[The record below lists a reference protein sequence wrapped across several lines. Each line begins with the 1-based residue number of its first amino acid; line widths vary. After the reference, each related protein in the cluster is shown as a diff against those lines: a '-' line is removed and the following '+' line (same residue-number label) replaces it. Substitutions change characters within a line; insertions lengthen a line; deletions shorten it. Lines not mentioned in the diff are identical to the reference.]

1 MSGEGSSLGGRIASR
16 SAAALVA
23 AVLVALAGVAPA
35 VAAATGPGAHAPGVA
50 AGPHAAG
57 SGAGAG
63 VPGAPAA
70 QSDGLNP
77 CVGTVE
83 QRPETTTL
91 VSIQGARGGGKTAAL
106 LVGVAPN
113 GSVHGVHNDTAD
125 GRWWSYDVD
134 PLPNGELLMAT
145 TEPGISVV
153 ERIDPA
159 TGETTEVTRLENVE
173 DAHDVDYLG
182 DGEFV
187 TVDKGDERNRVV
199 IFDES
204 GEIVWQWR
212 FGEHTDR
219 FPRDGGGPYGE
230 DWTHVNDVDPI
241 GNGTLMVSVRN
252 FDQVV
257 AIDRDTKEVKW
268 TLGEDDNYDVLNEQ
282 HNPDFIRGENG
293 TPTVLVAD
301 SENDRVVEY
310 ARTADGDWERTW
322 TLSGGGLQEPRDA
335 DRLPNGNTLVT
346 DRRGHRVL
354 EVTPRGEVV
363 WEFYTPWQ
371 PYDAER
377 VGTDPGSEGPT
388 MRQVGG
394 EGDQTMTGGAGYDA
408 ERIESC
414 YEYLLDVERDRLVPD
429 DELWGDGG
437 DLDDAGTATATSGG
451 GDDTGGGDADGDG
464 TGTREWTTVPDDA
477 SVVDTPGL
485 GVPVALAALT
495 LALATAL
502 ATRRRRRDGD
512 RRG

>member
-1 MSGEGSSLGGRIASR
+1 MNRRRTGGLALL
-16 SAAALVA
+16 AALV
-23 AVLVALAGVAPA
+23 LVIAGVAP
-35 VAAATGPGAHAPGVA
+35 VVGAAAAGGATD
-50 AGPHAAG
+50 
-57 SGAGAG
+57 GADAVGESA
-63 VPGAPAA
+63 APAA

-77 CVGTVE
+77 CVGTIDE
-83 QRPETTTL
+83 ERRPETTTL
-91 VSIQGARGGGKTAAL
+91 VSIQGARAGDKTAAM
-106 LVGVAPN
+106 LVGFAPN

-145 TEPGISVV
+145 TEPGISVI

-159 TGETTEVTRLENVE
+159 TGETTDVTRLENVE

-199 IFDES
+199 IFDDS

-212 FGEHTDR
+212 FGNHTDR
-219 FPRDGGGPYGE
+219 FPENGGGPYGK

-241 GNGTLMVSVRN
+241 GDDTLLVSVRN
-252 FDQVV
+252 FDQVI

-268 TLGEDDNYDVLNEQ
+268 TLGEDDDYDILNEQ
-282 HNPDFIRGENG
+282 HNPDFIEGEDG
-293 TPTVLVAD
+293 RTTVIVSD

-310 ARTADGDWERTW
+310 SRTDGGEWERTW
-322 TLSGGGLQEPRDA
+322 SLSGGGLHEPRDA

-363 WEFYTPWQ
+363 WEVYTPWQ

-388 MRQVGG
+388 MRQVGA
-394 EGDQTMTGGAGYDA
+394 EGDRTMTGGTVFDT
-408 ERIESC
+408 EEIESC
-414 YEYLLDVERDRLVPD
+414 YAHLTGVERDRLVPE

-437 DLDDAGTATATSGG
+437 ELGDDATATPGDGG
-451 GDDTGGGDADGDG
+451 GSDTADGDADDG
-464 TGTREWTTVPDDA
+464 TDRQWTTVPDE
-477 SVVDTPGL
+477 SIVETPGF
-485 GVPVALAALT
+485 GVGAALTALAA
-495 LALATAL
+495 ALAFVAV
-502 ATRRRRRDGD
+502 RRR
-512 RRG
+512 

>member
-1 MSGEGSSLGGRIASR
+1 MSRRRTGGLALL
-16 SAAALVA
+16 AALA
-23 AVLVALAGVAPA
+23 LVVAGVAPA
-35 VAAATGPGAHAPGVA
+35 VGAATTGTAPSGAHAVG
-50 AGPHAAG
+50 G
-57 SGAGAG
+57 SGA
-63 VPGAPAA
+63 PNA

-77 CVGTVE
+77 CVGTVDE
-83 QRPETTTL
+83 DRRPDTTTL
-91 VSIQGARGGGKTAAL
+91 VSIQGARAGDKTAAM
-106 LVGVAPN
+106 LVGFAPN

-145 TEPGISVV
+145 TEPGISVI

-159 TGETTEVTRLENVE
+159 TGETTETIRLRNVE

-182 DGEFV
+182 DGEYV

-204 GEIVWQWR
+204 GEIVWHWR
-212 FGEHTDR
+212 FDEHTDR
-219 FPRDGGGPYGE
+219 FPREGGGPYGE

-241 GNGTLMVSVRN
+241 GNDTLLVSVRN
-252 FDQVV
+252 FDQVI

-268 TLGEDDNYDVLNEQ
+268 TLGEDDDYDILNEQ
-282 HNPDFIRGENG
+282 HNPDFIEGEDG
-293 TPTVLVAD
+293 RTTVIVAD

-310 ARTADGDWERTW
+310 SRTDDGEWERTW
-322 TLSGGGLQEPRDA
+322 SLSGGGLHEPRDA

-363 WEFYTPWQ
+363 WEVYTPWQ

-388 MRQVGG
+388 MRQVGA
-394 EGDQTMTGGAGYDA
+394 EGDREMTGGTVFDTA
-408 ERIESC
+408 EIESC
-414 YEYLLDVERDRLVPD
+414 YAYLTGVERDRLVPD

-437 DLDDAGTATATSGG
+437 ELGEAATPGDGSGTNDA
-451 GDDTGGGDADGDG
+451 GGDADSTD
-464 TGTREWTTVPDDA
+464 REWTTVPDE
-477 SVVDTPGL
+477 SIVETPGF
-485 GVPVALAALT
+485 GVPAALTALVAAVALAGLVAV
-495 LALATAL
+495 
-502 ATRRRRRDGD
+502 RRRSRE
-512 RRG
+512 